1 MGFDD
6 NALFKHTNV
15 SELRD
20 KSQVFVKPLIKNTH
34 MKKIVLSLFVCFSFV
49 FKANAQATE
58 IDTREIGGITTA
70 APFLLIIPDARSGA
84 MGDIGVATSAD
95 AFSLFHNPAK
105 MAFSDRQVRA
115 GITYSP
121 WLRNLTD
128 DIFTGSISYM
138 NRFSENAAWG
148 ADFKYFSLGQID
160 LTDSGGNSTGTIN
173 PNEFVFTGSYALK
186 LSETFSMGVSL
197 KYLRSNLAFT
207 GTSSTLQ
214 PINSFG
220 VDVSG
225 YYQSEEENYGTF
237 NGRYRFG
244 FNIANIGPKVSYV
257 PGEEDFIPTNLKIGG
272 GFDFILDDYN
282 TISTTIEFT
291 KLLVPSPQLDGSDE
305 DVSWVSGIFSS
316 FGDAEDGFS
325 EELQEFT
332 YAFGTEYLYN
342 NAFALRAGY
351 FHENEN
357 KGNRQFFT
365 MGAGFKTNALNV
377 DLSYLA
383 NASDVNNPLENSLR
397 FSISFDLGEI
407 YDDY

>member
-1 MGFDD
+1 M
-6 NALFKHTNV
+6 
-15 SELRD
+15 R
-20 KSQVFVKPLIKNTH
+20 
-34 MKKIVLSLFVCFSFV
+34 KIVLYLLVCFSFV
-49 FKANAQATE
+49 FNANAQTD
-58 IDTREIGGITTA
+58 IDTSEIGGITTA

-105 MAFSDRQVRA
+105 MAFSNRQVSA

-128 DIFTGSISYM
+128 DIFTGSVSYM

-160 LTDSGGNSTGTIN
+160 LTDSGGNPTGIIN

-207 GTSSTLQ
+207 GTTSTLQ

-244 FNIANIGPKVSYV
+244 FNVANIGPKVSYV

-282 TISTTIEFT
+282 TISTTLEFT
-291 KLLVPSPQLDGSDE
+291 KLLVPSPQTDGSDE
-305 DVSWVSGIFSS
+305 DISWVSGIFSS

>member
-1 MGFDD
+1 M
-6 NALFKHTNV
+6 
-15 SELRD
+15 R
-20 KSQVFVKPLIKNTH
+20 
-34 MKKIVLSLFVCFSFV
+34 KIVLCLLVCFSFV
-49 FKANAQATE
+49 FNANAQTD
-58 IDTREIGGITTA
+58 IDTSEIGGITTA

-105 MAFSDRQVRA
+105 MAFSNRQVSA

-160 LTDSGGNSTGTIN
+160 LTDSGGNPTGIIN

-207 GTSSTLQ
+207 GTTSTLQ

-237 NGRYRFG
+237 NGKYRFG
-244 FNIANIGPKVSYV
+244 FNVANIGPKVSYV

-291 KLLVPSPQLDGSDE
+291 KLLVPSPQADGSED

-397 FSISFDLGEI
+397 FSVSFDLGEI

>member
-1 MGFDD
+1 M
-6 NALFKHTNV
+6 
-15 SELRD
+15 R
-20 KSQVFVKPLIKNTH
+20 
-34 MKKIVLSLFVCFSFV
+34 KIVLCLFVSFSFV
-49 FKANAQATE
+49 CTTNAQTN

-105 MAFSDRQVRA
+105 MAFSNRQVRA

-128 DIFTGSISYM
+128 DIFTGRVSYM

-160 LTDSGGNSTGTIN
+160 LTDSGGNSTGVIN

-207 GTSSTLQ
+207 GTTSTLQ

-244 FNIANIGPKVSYV
+244 FNVANIGPKVSYV

-291 KLLVPSPQLDGSDE
+291 KLLVPSPQTDGSDE

-397 FSISFDLGEI
+397 FSVSFDLGEI

>member
-1 MGFDD
+1 M
-6 NALFKHTNV
+6 
-15 SELRD
+15 R
-20 KSQVFVKPLIKNTH
+20 
-34 MKKIVLSLFVCFSFV
+34 KIVLCLLVCFSFV
-49 FKANAQATE
+49 FNANAQTD
-58 IDTREIGGITTA
+58 IDTSEIGGITTA

-105 MAFSDRQVRA
+105 MAFSNRQVSA

-128 DIFTGSISYM
+128 DIFTGSVSYM

-160 LTDSGGNSTGTIN
+160 LTDSGGNPTGIIN

-207 GTSSTLQ
+207 GTTSTLQ

-237 NGRYRFG
+237 NGKYRFG
-244 FNIANIGPKVSYV
+244 FNVANIGPKVSYV

-291 KLLVPSPQLDGSDE
+291 KLLVPSPQTDGSDE

-397 FSISFDLGEI
+397 FSVSFDLGEI